1 MEMGLTFLLQQR
13 SLHPPRGWT
22 NQENTSRTGSP
33 PGWCSNITIT
43 VHISTM
49 LIKGITYAQK
59 ESRSKTF
66 AEDTSICIKRDPRY
80 LFWNTL
86 QGFVASNATWRK
98 LLWSQSVVTTT
109 LCPELDLSCEN
120 KLTLMG
126 FQIDNRIRELNKTTK
141 MLQDGSRNKQEMGK
155 V

>member
-1 MEMGLTFLLQQR
+1 MIPIG
-13 SLHPPRGWT
+13 G
-22 NQENTSRTGSP
+22 NYDIN
-33 PGWCSNITIT
+33 N
-43 VHISTM
+43 
-49 LIKGITYAQK
+49 K
-59 ESRSKTF
+59 
-66 AEDTSICIKRDPRY
+66 
-80 LFWNTL
+80 
-86 QGFVASNATWRK
+86 
-98 LLWSQSVVTTT
+98 